1 MFNLN
6 QLYMVKLFYN
16 KLLEKITVL
25 FTRFIHLSVRFIRLP
40 NSNNLILGDVQ
51 PQQISNKLNV

>member
-1 MFNLN
+1 
-6 QLYMVKLFYN
+6 MVKLFYN